1 MAGLAGGAAIF
12 ATAVLSVTGCDL
24 AMAAGQ
30 VAPGEGQ
37 VVEDQVPVEWGQPVG
52 GWSTALTSSRRE
64 SDAGTR
70 VEVRLWVKNASR
82 EKREVEHCGF
92 WPNHYLRVTDAD
104 GREVP
109 ATQRGD
115 EARSAFMRP
124 HRRKCFFVT
133 LSPGAVDSKFE
144 AYDLREY
151 FVLPTGTIRVDCESW
166 LGGRRLWSNQLT
178 LTISDEQ

>member
-1 MAGLAGGAAIF
+1 MARIAGVAAIY
-12 ATAVLSVTGCDL
+12 ATAALTVMRCDL
-24 AMAAGQ
+24 AMSAGQ

-37 VVEDQVPVEWGQPVG
+37 VAEVQSPIEWGQSVG

-64 SDAGTR
+64 YDAGTP
-70 VEVRLWVKNASR
+70 VEVRLWVTNVSR

-92 WPNHYLRVTDAD
+92 WPNHYLRVTDAE
-104 GREVP
+104 GRKVP
-109 ATQRGD
+109 ATERGD
-115 EARSAFMRP
+115 EAHSAFMRP

-166 LGGRRLWSNQLT
+166 LGGHRLWSNQLT
-178 LTISDEQ
+178 LTISEEQ